1 MLDACRLATA
11 TMAMGFSFVLLA
23 LVRVV
28 LLLIDNSFLP
38 ASTDHLPPCSTAA
51 AAPTI
56 VVSWWLLRYLHHKP
70 LDVVSFKCRWQ
81 LGMSLF
87 YKTVDYGAFFRCFG
101 WLWLP
106 HELLDA
112 VVSAG
117 LHISGQSSS
126 CLSRPPLATG
136 LPYCGSGLRTILQF
150 Q

>member
-23 LVRVV
+23 LIRVVVVAV

-38 ASTDHLPPCSTAA
+38 ALTDHLHPCSTGA

-56 VVSWWLLRYLHHKP
+56 VVRWWLLRYLHHKP
-70 LDVVSFKCRWQ
+70 LDVVSFKCPWQ

-87 YKTVDYGAFFRCFG
+87 YKTVDYGAFFQCFG

-112 VVSAG
+112 VAG
-117 LHISGQSSS
+117 LRMSW
-126 CLSRPPLATG
+126 
-136 LPYCGSGLRTILQF
+136 
-150 Q
+150 